1 MNPRSAPID
10 VPDAKADAFL
20 GLTVAPPLARPTAV
34 LAFATISS
42 VVLVDVLAVSGL
54 LPLFVSA
61 ALNTVVYYWFFSVIH
76 DGVHRAI
83 SSNKSLNDFVCQAA
97 ISVYAPYAAMPL
109 FRWAHMEHHRFTND
123 ERDPD
128 SWCHGAWWTLPFRW
142 MTIDFYYGYRALT
155 SSKPAVRKV
164 VRDSLPYMVVGL
176 ALICA
181 IVALGYGIELLLLW
195 FVPSRVAFIGIGY
208 SFFWLPHAHWPHPE
222 VNLKQS
228 ENLTLAT
235 TLRLGHEWIF
245 NPLFQYQNY
254 HLIHHLWP
262 TTPFYNNERVWRL
275 LEPEL
280 RRRDLAIVEA
290 FETQPRFTLAPNATE
305 ISEDA

>member
-1 MNPRSAPID
+1 MNSRSAPIA
-10 VPDAKADAFL
+10 VPAAKADAFRA
-20 GLTVAPPLARPTAV
+20 LTAAPSLARPTAV
-34 LAFATISS
+34 LAIITISS
-42 VVLVDVLAVSGL
+42 VVLVDVLAVAGL
-54 LPLFVSA
+54 VPLLVAA

-83 SSNKSLNDFVCQAA
+83 SSNKALNDFICQAA
-97 ISVYAPYAAMPL
+97 ISVYAPYAAMSL

-142 MTIDFYYGYRALT
+142 MTIDFYYGYRALA

-164 VRDSLPYMVVGL
+164 LRESLPYMVVGL
-176 ALICA
+176 ALIGA
-181 IVALGYGIELLLLW
+181 IIALGYGVELLLLW
-195 FVPSRVAFIGIGY
+195 FLPSRVAFIGIGY

-222 VNLKQS
+222 LNLKQS

-235 TLRLGHEWIF
+235 TLRLGREWIF

-262 TTPFYNNERVWRL
+262 TTPFYNNERVWKL

-280 RRRDLAIVEA
+280 RERDLAIVEG
-290 FETQPRFTLAPNATE
+290 FDTQPRFVLAPTIRE